1 MRRQR
6 GVALL
11 VVMLILAIMMVV
23 AANISSRFQ
32 LELMRTSNL
41 VTLSQGKWYAMA
53 AEALVS
59 KILHQDLKDS
69 PDRVHLAQYWAS
81 QGQIFPVEGGTIKG
95 VIHDAQGCFN
105 LNAINSGTQPP
116 DGLPYA
122 ADVFKNLLINLKVET
137 FEAEQITAAVRDWI
151 DVDDDLGSSLGAE
164 DAWYQSQKVPYL
176 AANRQMSDISELR
189 LVRGITASIYR
200 RLAPMVC
207 ALPNKEMA
215 LNVNTLRKEQLP
227 LIGALFL
234 GNMDLEQSKR
244 LLEARPRDGWTS
256 ADLFL
261 QEPLVLAAN
270 PGGEMKKNIGVK
282 SIYFE
287 AKLEVALDETKVH
300 FTSLFK
306 SNNNKIS
313 VISRQYGGSE

>member
-32 LELMRTSNL
+32 LELMRTGNL

-53 AEALVS
+53 AEELVS
-59 KILHQDLKDS
+59 KILRQDLKDS

-95 VIHDAQGCFN
+95 VIRDAQGCFN
-105 LNAINSGTQPP
+105 LNAINYGTQSPE
-116 DGLPYA
+116 GESYVA
-122 ADVFKNLLINLKVET
+122 GVFKQLLINLKVEA
-137 FEAEQITAAVRDWI
+137 FEAEQITAALRDWI
-151 DVDDDLGSSLGAE
+151 DENDELGSQGAE
-164 DAWYQSQKVPYL
+164 DAWYQSLKVPYL
-176 AANRQMSDISELR
+176 AANRPMSDISELR
-189 LVRGITASIYR
+189 LVRGITPAIYR
-200 RLAPMVC
+200 RLAPMIC
-207 ALPNKEMA
+207 ALPTKEMA
-215 LNVNTLRKEQLP
+215 LNINTLRNDQLP
-227 LIGALFL
+227 LAGALFL
-234 GNMDLEQSKR
+234 GNMDAEQSKR

-256 ADLFL
+256 VELFM
-261 QEPLVLAAN
+261 QEPLVSAATPN
-270 PGGEMKKNIGVK
+270 DQMKKNLGINSV
-282 SIYFE
+282 YFE
-287 AKLEVALDETKVH
+287 GKLEVTLDETKVQ

-306 SNNNKIS
+306 NDNSKIS